1 MGGFVGHRVGGR
13 IRAKKEYRL
22 SGAPRFS
29 TQDTARRAAQYACRV
44 WRVWI
49 DTGGTF
55 TDCLALAPD
64 GGVRRAKALS
74 AGVVRGRALERLG
87 HSSARVECA
96 WTEHDG
102 AFARGMSVRPVAGGG
117 TAARV
122 VSFDTDTRTLTVSGE
137 WPTWAVAGAAFELA
151 ADEEAPT
158 LAARMVTGTPA
169 GAPLPRMEMRLGTT
183 RATNALLERRGG
195 RVALFVTRGF
205 GDLLS
210 IGDQSRPDLFALR
223 IERPAPLCEM
233 AIEVDERLDARGGV
247 LHGPDLEGVEREARR
262 LAGLGVRDAA
272 VALLHSWINPAHE
285 RAVAEAVR
293 RGGIERVVA
302 SSDLSSRIKLLWRA
316 ETAVVD
322 AYLAGV
328 VEDYLDRVRESI
340 GGSRLLVMT
349 SAGGLVR
356 RERVRP
362 KDILLSGPA
371 GGVVGAAAAARRA
384 GFERAIALDMG
395 GTSTDVSRIDGTPA
409 RRFETRVGAARIV
422 APCVAVE
429 TVAAGGGSVC
439 VAERGELRVGPQSAG
454 ARPGPACYGAGGPLT
469 LTDANLLLGRLDA
482 SRFGVPVDRAAA
494 AQRADEALAATDGAM
509 TRELLLEGFV
519 EIADERMADAVRR
532 VSAREGYDP
541 AEYAL
546 VVFGG
551 AGPQHAC
558 GIARRLGVRTIV
570 VPPDAGLLSAAGLG
584 AARIER
590 FAERTVLRPLA
601 GDGAWLRAVE
611 AQVERQARAAVA
623 DEGLDPEAIET
634 LGVWLD
640 LRFEG
645 QDEAVEVGA
654 GPGARERFEARHRA
668 LFGGAAAGRAVEVVS
683 VRAAAAG
690 PSAEDQ
696 RHPVRRRDDADGQT
710 RRGRVWVGGTWR
722 ECVVVERGRLATGAT
737 LEGPA
742 LVTEPH
748 CTTFVEPGWS
758 VRVSGCGALVM
769 TGSGAARTTEQA
781 EAVRAELFINRL
793 SSLAEEMGERLR
805 RSALSVNVKERLD
818 FSCAIVDAEGDLVAS
833 APHVPVHLGALG
845 ACVRAVR
852 GVLGTDFGGKVAVSN
867 HPGFGGA
874 HLPDVTVMLAVHG
887 DEGSLLGYAACRAHH
902 AEIGG
907 IAPGSMP
914 ADSRNLAEEGVV
926 ISPMTLGRL
935 GAIDPPAAQALF
947 ERGPHPSRDPA
958 TNAADLLAQVEAVA
972 YGAEGLGALA
982 RAFGADAARR
992 FMVALKARA
1001 ESRVRDALRRRAAGV
1016 VTLDDALDDGT
1027 PLRVRVE
1034 TRGERAIV
1042 DFEGTSGVHPGNLN
1056 ATEAIVRSVVVYVLR
1071 VMIDEPMPLNE
1082 GLLRAV
1088 EVRVP
1093 EGMLRPRFDADP
1105 ALCPAVAAG
1114 NVETSQ
1120 RIADLLVR
1128 ALGLCAGGQA
1138 TMNNVAFGNERGG
1151 CYETIGGGAGA
1162 GPGFHGASGV
1172 QVHMT
1177 NTRITDAEVI
1187 ERRYPVRVARFGVR
1201 RGSSGDGRWRGGDGL
1216 VREIE
1221 FLAPAI
1227 ISINAQRRTR
1237 GAPGAQ
1243 GARDGLPGRER
1254 LVRADGSEETLTG
1267 RCEVCAGRGDRLV
1280 IETPGGGGWGSSG
1293 ENEC

>member
-1 MGGFVGHRVGGR
+1 M
-13 IRAKKEYRL
+13 
-22 SGAPRFS
+22 
-29 TQDTARRAAQYACRV
+29 

-55 TDCLALAPD
+55 TDCLAVGPG

-74 AGVVRGRALERLG
+74 AGVVRGRVLERLG
-87 HSSARVECA
+87 PSSARVECA

-102 AFARGMSVRPVAGGG
+102 GFAAGMSLRPVGHDG
-117 TAARV
+117 TSACV
-122 VSFDTDTRTLTVSGE
+122 VSFDAGARALAVGGE
-137 WPTWAVAGAAFELA
+137 WPAWAVAGAAFELA
-151 ADEEAPT
+151 AAEEAPT
-158 LAARMVTGTPA
+158 LAARMVTGTPV

-205 GDLLS
+205 GDLLL

-223 IERPAPLCEM
+223 IERPAPLCE
-233 AIEVDERLDARGGV
+233 AAVEVDERIDAQGRV
-247 LHGPDLEGVEREARR
+247 LREPDLEGVEREARR
-262 LAGLGVRDAA
+262 LAGLGVQAAA
-272 VALLHSWINPAHE
+272 VALLHSWTNPSHE

-293 RGGIERVVA
+293 RGGIGWVVA

-328 VEDYLDRVRESI
+328 VEDYLDRVRESL

-362 KDILLSGPA
+362 VDMLLSGPA
-371 GGVVGAAAAARRA
+371 GGVVGAAEAARRA

-409 RRFETRVGAARIV
+409 RRYETRVGAARIV
-422 APCVAVE
+422 APCVAIE

-439 VAERGELRVGPQSAG
+439 VAQRSELRVGPESAG
-454 ARPGPACYGAGGPLT
+454 ASPGPACYGAGGLLT
-469 LTDANLLLGRLDA
+469 LTDANLLLGRLEA
-482 SRFGVPVDRAAA
+482 SRFGVPVDAASA
-494 AQRADEALAATDGAM
+494 ARRADEALAATDGAM
-509 TRELLLEGFV
+509 TREALLEGFV
-519 EIADERMADAVRR
+519 EIADERMADAVRL

-541 AEYAL
+541 ADYAL
-546 VVFGG
+546 VAFGG

-558 GIARRLGVRTIV
+558 GIARRLGVRTVV

-590 FAERTVLRPLA
+590 FAERTVLRPLT
-601 GDGAWLRAVE
+601 GDEAWLRALE
-611 AQVERQARAAVA
+611 AEVEREARAAVG
-623 DEGLDPEAIET
+623 DEGVGPEAIAT

-645 QDEAVEVGA
+645 QDEAVEVDA

-668 LFGGAAAGRAVEVVS
+668 LFGRGAAGRVVEVVS
-683 VRAAAAG
+683 VRAAAVG
-690 PSAEDQ
+690 PGGEA
-696 RHPVRRRDDADGQT
+696 RIHLTRRRGVAEGEK
-710 RRGRVWVGGTWR
+710 RIGRVWVGGSWR
-722 ECVVVERGRLATGAT
+722 GCVIVERDSLAPGAT
-737 LEGPA
+737 LEGPG

-758 VRVSGCGALVM
+758 LRVSDCGALVL
-769 TGSGAARTTEQA
+769 TGGGSARTAEQS

-818 FSCAIVDAEGDLVAS
+818 FSCAIVDAEGELVAS

-852 GVLGTDFGGKVAVSN
+852 CALGTDFGGGVAISN

-874 HLPDVTVMLAVHG
+874 HLPDVTVMLAVHDDG
-887 DEGSLLGYAACRAHH
+887 GSLLGYAACRAHH

-914 ADSRNLAEEGVV
+914 ADSRNLTEEGVV
-926 ISPMTLGRL
+926 IAPMTLGPL
-935 GAIDPPAAQALF
+935 GAIDPSAARAIF

-958 TNAADLLAQVEAVA
+958 TNAADLAAQVEAVA
-972 YGAEGLGALA
+972 YGAAGLRSLA
-982 RAFGADAARR
+982 RAFGAEAARG
-992 FMVALKARA
+992 FMGALKARA
-1001 ESRVRDALRRRAAGV
+1001 ESRVRHALRGRAEGV
-1016 VTLDDALDDGT
+1016 VELDDALDDGT
-1027 PLRVRVE
+1027 PLRVRIE

-1042 DFEGTSGVHPGNLN
+1042 DFAGTSGVHPGNLN

-1093 EGMLRPRFDADP
+1093 EGMLRPRFEADP

-1138 TMNNVAFGNERGG
+1138 TMNNVAFGDERGG
-1151 CYETIGGGAGA
+1151 CYETVGGGAGA

-1177 NTRITDAEVI
+1177 NTRITDAEVV
-1187 ERRYPVRVARFGVR
+1187 ERRYPVRVVRFGVR
-1201 RGSSGDGRWRGGDGL
+1201 RGSGGVGRWRGGDGL

-1221 FLAPAI
+1221 FLAPAV

-1237 GAPGAQ
+1237 GAPGSR
-1243 GARDGLPGRER
+1243 GGDDGLPGGQHV
-1254 LVRADGSEETLTG
+1254 LHPDGSEESLTG
-1267 RCEVCAGRGDRLV
+1267 HSGVCAVVGDRLV
-1280 IETPGGGGWGSSG
+1280 IETPGGGGWDKSTA
-1293 ENEC
+1293 

>member
-1 MGGFVGHRVGGR
+1 M
-13 IRAKKEYRL
+13 
-22 SGAPRFS
+22 
-29 TQDTARRAAQYACRV
+29 

-55 TDCLALAPD
+55 TDCLAVGPD

-74 AGVVRGRALERLG
+74 VGAVRGRVLERLG
-87 HSSARVECA
+87 PSSARVECA
-96 WTEHDG
+96 WTEHGG
-102 AFARGMSVRPVAGGG
+102 AFARGMSLRPVGGDG
-117 TAARV
+117 TAAIV
-122 VSFDTDTRTLTVSGE
+122 ASFDAGTRTLAVMGE
-137 WPTWAVAGAAFELA
+137 WPVWAADGAPFELA

-158 LAARMVTGTPA
+158 LAARMATGTPA
-169 GAPLPRMEMRLGTT
+169 GAPLPPMEMRLGTT

-205 GDLLS
+205 GDLLV

-223 IERPAPLCEM
+223 IERPAPLCE
-233 AIEVDERLDARGGV
+233 AVVEVDERLDARGGV
-247 LHGPDLEGVEREARR
+247 LREPDLRAVERHAGR
-262 LAGLGVRDAA
+262 LAGLGVRSAA
-272 VALLHSWINPAHE
+272 VALLHSWANPAHE
-285 RAVAEAVR
+285 RAVAEAAQ

-328 VEDYLDRVRESI
+328 VEGYLDRVRESL
-340 GGSRLLVMT
+340 GRSRMLVMT

-362 KDILLSGPA
+362 TDMLLSGPA
-371 GGVVGAAAAARRA
+371 GGVVGAAEAARRA

-395 GTSTDVSRIDGTPA
+395 GTSADVSRIDGTPA
-409 RRFETRVGAARIV
+409 RRFETRIGAARVV

-439 VAERGELRVGPQSAG
+439 VAERGELRVGPHSAG

-482 SRFGVPVDRAAA
+482 SRFGVPVDGEAAA
-494 AQRADEALAATDGAM
+494 RRADEALAATTSAM
-509 TRELLLEGFV
+509 SREALLEGFV

-541 AEYAL
+541 TEYAL
-546 VVFGG
+546 VAFGG

-558 GIARRLGVRTIV
+558 GIARRLGVRTVV

-590 FAERTVLRPLA
+590 FAERTVLRPLT
-601 GDGAWLRAVE
+601 GDDAWLRAVE
-611 AQVERQARAAVA
+611 AEVEREARDAVA
-623 DEGLDPEAIET
+623 DEGVDTDAIST

-654 GPGARERFEARHRA
+654 GPGARERFVARHRA
-668 LFGGAAAGRAVEVVS
+668 LFGAAHAERAVEVVS
-683 VRAAAAG
+683 ARAAAAG
-690 PSAEDQ
+690 PPAE
-696 RHPVRRRDDADGQT
+696 PRRLAARERAGGAWT
-710 RRGRVWVGGTWR
+710 MRSGRVWAGGLWW
-722 ECVVVERGRLATGAT
+722 ECAAVERDALGPGAT

-758 VRVSGCGALVM
+758 LRVSDCGALVM
-769 TGSGAARTTEQA
+769 TGGGAMRTAEQA
-781 EAVRAELFINRL
+781 DAVRAELFINRL

-818 FSCAIVDAEGDLVAS
+818 FSCAIVDAEGELVAS

-852 GVLGTDFGGKVAVSN
+852 DALGADFGGRVAVSN

-874 HLPDVTVMLAVHG
+874 HLPDVTVMLAVRD
-887 DEGSLLGYAACRAHH
+887 DEGLPLGYAACRAHH

-926 ISPMTLGRL
+926 IPPMTLGRL
-935 GAIDPPAAQALF
+935 GAIDPSAARAIF

-972 YGAEGLGALA
+972 YGAEGLRALA
-982 RAFGADAARR
+982 RAFGAEAARG

-1001 ESRVRDALRRRAAGV
+1001 EARVRGALRDRAPGV
-1016 VTLDDALDDGT
+1016 VSLDDAFDDGS
-1027 PLRVRVE
+1027 PLRVRIE
-1034 TRGERAIV
+1034 TRGDRATI
-1042 DFEGTSGVHPGNLN
+1042 DFGGTAGVHPGNLN

-1088 EVRVP
+1088 DVRVP
-1093 EGMLRPRFDADP
+1093 EGVLRPPFVADP
-1105 ALCPAVAAG
+1105 TLCPAVAAG

-1138 TMNNVAFGNERGG
+1138 TMNNVAFGDERGG

-1162 GPGFHGASGV
+1162 GPSFHGASGV

-1187 ERRYPVRVARFGVR
+1187 ERRYPVRIVRFAVR
-1201 RGSSGDGRWRGGDGL
+1201 RGSGGDGRWRGGDGL

-1221 FLAPAI
+1221 FLAPAA
-1227 ISINAQRRTR
+1227 ISINAQRRAH
-1237 GAPGAQ
+1237 GAPGAH
-1243 GARDGLPGRER
+1243 GANDGLPGRER
-1254 LVRADGSEETLTG
+1254 LVRADGSEGTLTAPCG
-1267 RCEVCAGRGDRLV
+1267 VCAVRGDRLV
-1280 IETPGGGGWGSSG
+1280 IETPGGGGWGNSVG
-1293 ENEC
+1293 

>member
-1 MGGFVGHRVGGR
+1 
-13 IRAKKEYRL
+13 
-22 SGAPRFS
+22 
-29 TQDTARRAAQYACRV
+29 V

-55 TDCLALAPD
+55 TDCLAVGPD
-64 GGVRRAKALS
+64 GEVRRSKALS
-74 AGVVRGRALERLG
+74 IGVVRGRVLERLWP
-87 HSSARVECA
+87 SSARVECA
-96 WTEHDG
+96 WAEHDG
-102 AFARGMSVRPVAGGG
+102 AFAGGMSLRPVGGDG
-117 TAARV
+117 SAASV
-122 VSFDTDTRTLTVSGE
+122 VSFDAGTRTLAVTGA
-137 WPTWAVAGAAFELA
+137 WPGWAADGAPFELA

-158 LAARMVTGTPA
+158 LAARMATGTPS

-205 GDLLS
+205 GDLLL

-223 IERPAPLCEM
+223 IERPPPLCE
-233 AIEVDERLDARGGV
+233 AVVEVDERLDARGG
-247 LHGPDLEGVEREARR
+247 LLREPDLEIVEREARR
-262 LAGLGVRDAA
+262 LAGLGVRGAA
-272 VALLHSWINPAHE
+272 VALLHSWTNPAHE

-293 RGGIERVVA
+293 RGGIDRVVA
-302 SSDLSSRIKLLWRA
+302 SSDLSSRINLLWRA

-328 VEDYLDRVRESI
+328 VESYLDRVRESLA
-340 GGSRLLVMT
+340 GSRLLVMT

-362 KDILLSGPA
+362 TDMLLSGPA
-371 GGVVGAAAAARRA
+371 GGVVGAAEAARRA

-395 GTSTDVSRIDGTPA
+395 GTSADVSRIDGTPA

-439 VAERGELRVGPQSAG
+439 VADRGELRVGPQSAG

-482 SRFGVPVDRAAA
+482 SRFGVPVDAAA
-494 AQRADEALAATDGAM
+494 AARRADDALAETTGAM
-509 TRELLLEGFV
+509 SREALLEGFV

-541 AEYAL
+541 TEYAL
-546 VVFGG
+546 VAFGG

-558 GIARRLGVRTIV
+558 GIARRLGVRTVV

-601 GDGAWLRAVE
+601 GDDAWLRALE
-611 AQVERQARAAVA
+611 AEVEREARAAVG
-623 DEGLDPEAIET
+623 DEGVVPDAIAT

-640 LRFEG
+640 LRFDG

-668 LFGGAAAGRAVEVVS
+668 LFGSAAAGRAVEVVS

-690 PSAEDQ
+690 PGGEA
-696 RHPVRRRDDADGQT
+696 RRDLASGHDAAEGEK
-710 RRGRVWVGGTWR
+710 RSGRVWVGGAWR
-722 ECVVVERGRLATGAT
+722 DCMVVERDSLAAGAT

-748 CTTFVEPGWS
+748 CTTLVGPGWS
-758 VRVSGCGALVM
+758 LRVSDCGALVM
-769 TGSGAARTTEQA
+769 TGGESPRTAEQS

-793 SSLAEEMGERLR
+793 SSLAEEMGERQR

-852 GVLGTDFGGKVAVSN
+852 DALGADFGGRVAVSN

-874 HLPDVTVMLAVHG
+874 HLPDVTVMLAVRD
-887 DEGSLLGYAACRAHH
+887 DESSLLGYAACRAHH

-926 ISPMTLGRL
+926 IPPMTLGRL
-935 GAIDPPAAQALF
+935 GAIDPSAARAIF

-972 YGAEGLGALA
+972 YGAEGLRALA
-982 RAFGADAARR
+982 RAFGAQAARG
-992 FMVALKARA
+992 FMGALKARA
-1001 ESRVRDALRRRAAGV
+1001 EARVRDALRRHAPGV
-1016 VTLDDALDDGT
+1016 VSLDDALDDGT

-1034 TRGERAIV
+1034 TRGDRAII
-1042 DFEGTSGVHPGNLN
+1042 DFGRTSGVHPGNLN

-1138 TMNNVAFGNERGG
+1138 TMNNVAFGDERGG

-1162 GPGFHGASGV
+1162 GPGFHGASAV

-1187 ERRYPVRVARFGVR
+1187 ERRYPVRIVRFAVR
-1201 RGSSGDGRWRGGDGL
+1201 RGSGGEGRWRGGDGL

-1221 FLAPAI
+1221 FLAPAF
-1227 ISINAQRRTR
+1227 ISINAQRRAR
-1237 GAPGAQ
+1237 GAPGAR
-1243 GARDGLPGRER
+1243 GATDGQPGHER
-1254 LVRADGSEETLTG
+1254 LVRTNGSEETLTG
-1267 RCEVCAGRGDRLV
+1267 RCGACAARGDRLV
-1280 IETPGGGGWGSSG
+1280 VETPGGGGWGNSAG
-1293 ENEC
+1293 